1 MSRSGYSDD
10 LSETELNLYRGA
22 VESAIRGKRGQAF
35 LRELLADMDAM
46 PVKELIVGRLEN
58 AGAYCALG
66 VVGHARGLPLH
77 ELDSDEEDDGYNVA
91 PLARAFGVAR
101 ALVAEIEFVNDERG
115 WRHTETRAELW
126 SRMRAWVVEQIKEP
140 T

>member
-10 LSETELNLYRGA
+10 CDGTELNLYRGA

-46 PVKELIVGRLEN
+46 PVKELIVGRLEYD
-58 AGAYCALG
+58 GAYCALG

-77 ELDSDEEDDGYNVA
+77 ELDSDEEDDGDV
-91 PLARAFGVAR
+91 LAHGSTTRSREDLSGSITDAAR
-101 ALVAEIEFVNDERG
+101 
-115 WRHTETRAELW
+115 
-126 SRMRAWVVEQIKEP
+126 SRR
-140 T
+140 

>member
-10 LSETELNLYRGA
+10 LNDTELNLYRGA

-35 LRELLADMDAM
+35 LCELLAELDAM
-46 PVKELIVGRLEN
+46 PVRELMRGALEYD
-58 AGAYCALG
+58 GHYCALG
-66 VVGHARGLPLH
+66 VVGHTRGLPLQA
-77 ELDSDEEDDGYNVA
+77 LDSDEEDDGYSNA
-91 PLARAFGVAR
+91 PLARAFGVAK
-101 ALVAEIEFVNDERG
+101 ALVAEIEFVNDECG
-115 WRHTETRAELW
+115 WTHTETRAERW

>member
-10 LSETELNLYRGA
+10 CDGTELNLYRGA
-22 VESAIRGKRGQAF
+22 VESAIRGRRGQAF
-35 LRELLADMDAM
+35 LRELLAELDAM
-46 PVKELIVGRLEN
+46 PVRELMRGALEYD
-58 AGAYCALG
+58 GHYCALG

-126 SRMRAWVVEQIKEP
+126 SRMRAWVVEQIKVP

>member
-22 VESAIRGKRGQAF
+22 VESAIRGRRGQAF
-35 LRELLADMDAM
+35 LRELLAELDAM

-126 SRMRAWVVEQIKEP
+126 SRMRAWVVEQIKVP